1 MIATRRA
8 AAVLVGVVGLAVIGG
23 CTPPRQEPPPT
34 PPPVA
39 TASGTEE
46 LRARYLAAG
55 NLVGQV
61 VAVNTEVG
69 IAAVNGIDPAAAGNE
84 NAVFTFVDPAG
95 DVFVNNGMLAQKTPT
110 SGGQIVI
117 GYDPQGQRPPQV
129 GDLVVRRK

>member
-1 MIATRRA
+1 MKPEP
-8 AAVLVGVVGLAVIGG
+8 V
-23 CTPPRQEPPPT
+23 TPR
-34 PPPVA
+34 PPVA

-46 LRARYLAAG
+46 LRARYVAAG

-61 VAVNTEVG
+61 VAVNAEVG
-69 IAAVNGIDPAAAGNE
+69 IAAVSGIDPATAGNE

-110 SGGQIVI
+110 SGGQLVI
-117 GYDPQGQRPPQV
+117 GYDAQGQRPPQV